1 MNNNQQVLDN
11 KISEMGLSKVKL
23 PSIKWFN
30 GTRLKLKGFLL
41 QMQFKVIQEKVKI
54 GILMD

>member
-1 MNNNQQVLDN
+1 MGQLRGIVDQMNNNQQALDN

-23 PSIKWFN
+23 PSIERFD

-41 QMQFKVIQEKVKI
+41 
-54 GILMD
+54 